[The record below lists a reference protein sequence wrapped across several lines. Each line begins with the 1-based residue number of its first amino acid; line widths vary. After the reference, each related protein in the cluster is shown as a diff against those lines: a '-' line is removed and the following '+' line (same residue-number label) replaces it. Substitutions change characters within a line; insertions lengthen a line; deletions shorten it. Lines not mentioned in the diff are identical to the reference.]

1 MSDQGQPSQPPA
13 RESPAA
19 GQQRPQPRRT
29 GRRLAAFGV
38 LVLLIA
44 SLIVGLWQHYGRY
57 SQAMATAAQ
66 QRDFVPLVR
75 VQEVRAS
82 DDIMLVTL
90 PATTLGFE
98 TANIY
103 GRASGYITKRFVDIG
118 SRVKAG
124 DLLVEVTAPEL
135 DHQIAQAEATLA
147 QVKAT
152 LAQTEANRDLARVTA
167 ERSAA
172 LAPQGAASRQQADND
187 RLASQEAQLMVL
199 RQQKIYQQVV
209 APFDGVVTQRNIDIG
224 SLVQADAG
232 GGTPLFAM
240 VHSHVIRVQLYVPQD
255 QAFGLMPGAAAVVR
269 VPEIPGRALPG
280 TVTRIADAL
289 QPGTRTLLT
298 EIDVANDD
306 GTLRP
311 GIYCTV
317 ELKIPRRTP
326 SLIVPS
332 AAVIFNHAGL
342 QVAVVEDG
350 TAHLRKI
357 EVVRDMGT
365 EVEASDGVAAGQ
377 KVILNPKA
385 YSTRRSASW
394 TAAAFVSAPAM
405 WQLRHEQTYI
415 PCRRHRSGFHHGRSP
430 WRLRSRPRLQAP

>member
-1 MSDQGQPSQPPA
+1 MSDRGQSSQPPA
-13 RESPAA
+13 RESQAA
-19 GQQRPQPRRT
+19 GRQPRRPRRA
-29 GRRLAAFGV
+29 GRRVVASGV

-44 SLIVGLWQHYGRY
+44 GLLVGLWQHYGRY
-57 SQAMATAAQ
+57 SQAMATAAE
-66 QRDFVPLVR
+66 QRDFVPRVR

-82 DDIMLVTL
+82 DDVMLVAL

-103 GRASGYITKRFVDIG
+103 GRASGYITKRLVDIG
-118 SRVKAG
+118 SRVKTG

-135 DHQIAQAEATLA
+135 DHQIAQAEATVA

-152 LAQTEANRDLARVTA
+152 LAQTEANRELARVTA
-167 ERSAA
+167 DRSTM

-187 RLASQEAQLMVL
+187 RLAYRAQQQAAIAQEATIKAQQAQLMVL

-240 VHSHVIRVQLYVPQD
+240 VHSAVIRVQLYVPQD
-255 QAFGLMPGAAAVVR
+255 QSFGLMPGAAAVVR
-269 VPEIPGRALPG
+269 VPEIPGRTFPG

-298 EIDVANDD
+298 EIDVTNDD
-306 GTLRP
+306 GALRP

-317 ELKIPRRTP
+317 ELKVPRRTR

-332 AAVIFNHAGL
+332 AAIIFNQAGL

-365 EVEASDGVAAGQ
+365 EVEASDGVAAGE
-377 KVILNPKA
+377 KVILNPKVGLTDGSRVRVRTGNVA
-385 YSTRRSASW
+385 AS
-394 TAAAFVSAPAM
+394 P
-405 WQLRHEQTYI
+405 
-415 PCRRHRSGFHHGRSP
+415 
-430 WRLRSRPRLQAP
+430 

>member
-1 MSDQGQPSQPPA
+1 MSDDGQPVQRPTTETPPA
-13 RESPAA
+13 AVS
-19 GQQRPQPRRT
+19 QQPQRG
-29 GRRLAAFGV
+29 GRRLVALGV
-38 LVLLIA
+38 LVLLA
-44 SLIVGLWQHYGRY
+44 GSLVLGVWQHYQRD
-57 SQAMATAAQ
+57 SQALAAAAQ
-66 QRDFVPLVR
+66 RRDFVPLVR
-75 VQEVRAS
+75 VQEIRAS
-82 DDIMLVTL
+82 DGTLLVSL
-90 PATTLGFE
+90 PATSLGWE
-98 TANIY
+98 TANIF
-103 GRASGYITKRFVDIG
+103 GRASGYITRRHVDIG

-135 DHQIAQAEATLA
+135 DHQIAQAEATVA

-152 LAQTEANRDLARVTA
+152 LAQTEANRELARVTA
-167 ERSAA
+167 DRSAA

-187 RLASQEAQLMVL
+187 RLAYRAQQQAAVAQEATIKAQESQLMVL

-240 VHSHVIRVQLYVPQD
+240 VHSAVIRIQLYVPQD
-255 QAFGLMPGAAAVVR
+255 QAFGLLPGAAAVVR
-269 VPEIPGRALPG
+269 VPEIPGRTFAG
-280 TVTRIADAL
+280 TVTRLADAL

-332 AAVIFNHAGL
+332 AAVIFNQAGL
-342 QVAVVEDG
+342 QVAVVENG
-350 TAHLRKI
+350 TARLRKI
-357 EVVRDMGT
+357 EVVRDLGT
-365 EVEASDGVAAGQ
+365 EVEVSDGVAAGD
-377 KVILNPKA
+377 KVILKPRA
-385 YSTRRSASW
+385 GLTD
-394 TAAAFVSAPAM
+394 
-405 WQLRHEQTYI
+405 
-415 PCRRHRSGFHHGRSP
+415 GSP
-430 WRLRSRPRLQAP
+430 VRVRPDNGAVTP

>member
-1 MSDQGQPSQPPA
+1 MSEQEQPSQ
-13 RESPAA
+13 SPALDSPVA
-19 GQQRPQPRRT
+19 HRQPSQPRRT
-29 GRRLAAFGV
+29 GRRVIAFGV
-38 LVLLIA
+38 LVLLGA
-44 SLIVGLWQHYGRY
+44 ALVLGLWQHYGRY

-82 DDIMLVTL
+82 DHTMLVTL

-103 GRASGYITKRFVDIG
+103 GRASGYITKRLVDIG

-124 DLLVEVTAPEL
+124 DLMVEVTAPEL
-135 DHQIAQAEATLA
+135 DHQIAQAEANLA
-147 QVKAT
+147 QARAT

-167 ERSAA
+167 ERSAT

-187 RLASQEAQLMVL
+187 RLAHRAQQQAAVAQEATAKAQEAQLMVL

-224 SLVQADAG
+224 SLVQADAA
-232 GGTPLFAM
+232 GGTPLFAL
-240 VHSHVIRVQLYVPQD
+240 VHSAVIRVQLYVSQD
-255 QAFGLMPGAAAVVR
+255 QAFGLGPGAAAVVR
-269 VPEIPGRALPG
+269 VPEIPGHAFPG

-317 ELKIPRRTP
+317 ELKIPRRTT

-332 AAVIFNHAGL
+332 AAVIFNQAGL
-342 QVAVVEDG
+342 QVAVVDNG
-350 TAHLRKI
+350 TVHLRKI
-357 EVVRDMGT
+357 EVVRDLGT
-365 EVEASDGVAAGQ
+365 EVEASDGIANGE
-377 KVILNPKA
+377 KVILNPKVSLLDGSRVRVRA
-385 YSTRRSASW
+385 DNAGAS
-394 TAAAFVSAPAM
+394 P
-405 WQLRHEQTYI
+405 
-415 PCRRHRSGFHHGRSP
+415 
-430 WRLRSRPRLQAP
+430 

>member
-1 MSDQGQPSQPPA
+1 MSDRGQSSQPPA
-13 RESPAA
+13 RESQAA
-19 GQQRPQPRRT
+19 GRQPPQARRAR
-29 GRRLAAFGV
+29 RRLVASGV

-44 SLIVGLWQHYGRY
+44 GLLVGLWQHYGRY
-57 SQAMATAAQ
+57 SQAMATAAE

-82 DDIMLVTL
+82 DDVMLVAL

-103 GRASGYITKRFVDIG
+103 GRASGYITKRLVDIG
-118 SRVKAG
+118 SRVKTG

-135 DHQIAQAEATLA
+135 DHQIAQAEATVA

-152 LAQTEANRDLARVTA
+152 LAQTEANRELARVTA
-167 ERSAA
+167 DRSTM

-187 RLASQEAQLMVL
+187 RLAYRAQQQAAIAQEATIKAQQAQLMVL

-232 GGTPLFAM
+232 SGTPLFAM
-240 VHSHVIRVQLYVPQD
+240 VHSAVIRIQLYVPQD
-255 QAFGLMPGAAAVVR
+255 QSFGLMPGVAAVVR
-269 VPEIPGRALPG
+269 VPEIPGRTFPG

-298 EIDVANDD
+298 EIDVTNDD

-317 ELKIPRRTP
+317 ELKVPRRTP

-332 AAVIFNHAGL
+332 AAVIFNQAGL

-365 EVEASDGVAAGQ
+365 EVEASDGVAAGE
-377 KVILNPKA
+377 KVILNPKV
-385 YSTRRSASW
+385 SLTDGSRVRVR
-394 TAAAFVSAPAM
+394 TANVA
-405 WQLRHEQTYI
+405 T
-415 PCRRHRSGFHHGRSP
+415 SP
-430 WRLRSRPRLQAP
+430 

>member
-1 MSDQGQPSQPPA
+1 MDDGQSSQRPA
-13 RESPAA
+13 PELSPAA
-19 GQQRPQPRRT
+19 ERQGPRPRRS
-29 GRRLAAFGV
+29 GRIMVGLGV

-44 SLIVGLWQHYGRY
+44 SLGVGVWKHYQRS
-57 SQAMATAAQ
+57 SQVTATAAQ
-66 QRDFVPLVR
+66 QRESVPLVR
-75 VQEVRAS
+75 VKEVRAS
-82 DDIMLVTL
+82 DDIMPVTL

-103 GRASGYITKRFVDIG
+103 GRASGYISKRLVDIG

-147 QVKAT
+147 QFNAT
-152 LAQTEANRDLARVTA
+152 LAQTEANRELARVTA

-172 LAPQGAASRQQADND
+172 LAPQGGASRQQADND
-187 RLASQEAQLMVL
+187 RLAHRAQQQAAVAQEATVKAQEAQLMVL
-199 RQQKIYQQVV
+199 RQQKSYLQVL

-232 GGTPLFAM
+232 SGTPLFAM
-240 VHSHVIRVQLYVPQD
+240 VHSAVIRIQLYVPQD
-255 QAFGLMPGAAAVVR
+255 QAFGLMPGAQADLR
-269 VPEIPGRALPG
+269 VPEMPGRTFSG

-298 EIDVANDD
+298 EIDVPNDD

-311 GIYCTV
+311 GIYGTV
-317 ELKIPRRTP
+317 EVKVPRRTP

-332 AAVIFNHAGL
+332 PAVIFNQAGL

-350 TAHLRKI
+350 AVHLRKI
-357 EVVRDMGT
+357 EVVRDFGT
-365 EVEASDGVAAGQ
+365 EVEVSDGVASGD
-377 KVILNPKA
+377 KVILNPKVGLSDGSRVRVRA
-385 YSTRRSASW
+385 ENVAAS
-394 TAAAFVSAPAM
+394 P
-405 WQLRHEQTYI
+405 
-415 PCRRHRSGFHHGRSP
+415 
-430 WRLRSRPRLQAP
+430 

>member
-1 MSDQGQPSQPPA
+1 VI
-13 RESPAA
+13 
-19 GQQRPQPRRT
+19 
-29 GRRLAAFGV
+29 AFGV
-38 LVLLIA
+38 LVLLVA
-44 SLIVGLWQHYGRY
+44 SLALGLWQHYGRY

-82 DDIMLVTL
+82 DHTMLVTL

-103 GRASGYITKRFVDIG
+103 GRASGYITKRLVDIG

-124 DLLVEVTAPEL
+124 DLMVEVTAPEL
-135 DHQIAQAEATLA
+135 DHQIAQAEANLA
-147 QVKAT
+147 QAKAT

-167 ERSAA
+167 ERSAT

-187 RLASQEAQLMVL
+187 RLAHRAQQQAAVAQEATAKAQEAQLMVL

-224 SLVQADAG
+224 SLVQADAA
-232 GGTPLFAM
+232 GGTPLFAL
-240 VHSHVIRVQLYVPQD
+240 VHSAVIRVQLYVSQD
-255 QAFGLMPGAAAVVR
+255 QAFGLGPGAAAVVR
-269 VPEIPGRALPG
+269 VPEIPGHAFPG

-317 ELKIPRRTP
+317 ELKIPRRTT

-332 AAVIFNHAGL
+332 AAVIFNQAGL
-342 QVAVVEDG
+342 QVAVVDNG
-350 TAHLRKI
+350 TVHLRKI
-357 EVVRDMGT
+357 EVVRDLGT
-365 EVEASDGVAAGQ
+365 EVEASDGIANGE
-377 KVILNPKA
+377 KVILNPKVSLLDGSRVRVRA
-385 YSTRRSASW
+385 DK
-394 TAAAFVSAPAM
+394 AAA
-405 WQLRHEQTYI
+405 
-415 PCRRHRSGFHHGRSP
+415 SP
-430 WRLRSRPRLQAP
+430 

>member
-1 MSDQGQPSQPPA
+1 MSDRGQSSQPPA
-13 RESPAA
+13 RESQAA
-19 GQQRPQPRRT
+19 GRQPPQPRHA
-29 GRRLAAFGV
+29 GRRVVVSSV

-44 SLIVGLWQHYGRY
+44 GLLVGLWQHYGRY
-57 SQAMATAAQ
+57 SQAMATAAE

-82 DDIMLVTL
+82 DDVMLVAL

-103 GRASGYITKRFVDIG
+103 GRASGYITKRLVDIG
-118 SRVKAG
+118 SRVKTG

-135 DHQIAQAEATLA
+135 DHQIAQAEATVA

-152 LAQTEANRDLARVTA
+152 LAQTEANRELARVTA
-167 ERSAA
+167 DRSTM

-187 RLASQEAQLMVL
+187 RLAYRAQQQAAIAQEATIKAQQAQLMVL

-240 VHSHVIRVQLYVPQD
+240 VHSAVIRIQLYVPQD
-255 QAFGLMPGAAAVVR
+255 QSFGLMPGAAAVVR
-269 VPEIPGRALPG
+269 VPEIPGRTFPG

-298 EIDVANDD
+298 EIDVTNDD
-306 GTLRP
+306 GALRP

-317 ELKIPRRTP
+317 ELKVPRRTR

-332 AAVIFNHAGL
+332 AAIIFNQAGL

-365 EVEASDGVAAGQ
+365 EVEASDGVAAGE
-377 KVILNPKA
+377 KVILNPKVGLTDGSRVRVRTGNVA
-385 YSTRRSASW
+385 AS
-394 TAAAFVSAPAM
+394 P
-405 WQLRHEQTYI
+405 
-415 PCRRHRSGFHHGRSP
+415 
-430 WRLRSRPRLQAP
+430 

>member
-1 MSDQGQPSQPPA
+1 
-13 RESPAA
+13 
-19 GQQRPQPRRT
+19 
-29 GRRLAAFGV
+29 
-38 LVLLIA
+38 
-44 SLIVGLWQHYGRY
+44 
-57 SQAMATAAQ
+57 MATAAE

-82 DDIMLVTL
+82 DEIMLVTL

-103 GRASGYITKRFVDIG
+103 GRASGYITKRLVDIG
-118 SRVKAG
+118 SPVKAG

-147 QVKAT
+147 QASAT
-152 LAQTEANRDLARVTA
+152 LAQTEANRELSRVTA
-167 ERSAA
+167 DRSAA

-187 RLASQEAQLMVL
+187 RLAYRAQQQAAVAQGATVKAQQAQLMVL
-199 RQQKIYQQVV
+199 RQQKLYQRVV
-209 APFDGVVTQRNIDIG
+209 APFDGVVTQRNIDVG

-232 GGTPLFAM
+232 SGTPLFAM
-240 VHSHVIRVQLYVPQD
+240 VHSAVIRVQLYVPQD
-255 QAFGLMPGAAAVVR
+255 QSFGLTPGAAAVVR
-269 VPEIPGRALPG
+269 VPEIPGRVFLG

-298 EIDVANDD
+298 EIDVPNDA

-311 GIYCTV
+311 GIYGTV
-317 ELKIPRRTP
+317 ELKIARRTP

-332 AAVIFNHAGL
+332 PAVIFNHAGL

-350 TAHLRKI
+350 IAHLRKI
-357 EVVRDMGT
+357 EVVRDLGT

-377 KVILNPKA
+377 KVILNPKVGLA
-385 YSTRRSASW
+385 DGSRVRVRTANVAAS
-394 TAAAFVSAPAM
+394 P
-405 WQLRHEQTYI
+405 
-415 PCRRHRSGFHHGRSP
+415 
-430 WRLRSRPRLQAP
+430 

>member
-1 MSDQGQPSQPPA
+1 MSEEQQPVQRPMAEPSRAAVAQPP
-13 RESPAA
+13 
-19 GQQRPQPRRT
+19 RRG
-29 GRRLAAFGV
+29 GRRLVAIGV
-38 LVLLIA
+38 LALLAGSLVL
-44 SLIVGLWQHYGRY
+44 GFWQHYQRD
-57 SQAMATAAQ
+57 SQALAAALK
-66 QRDFVPLVR
+66 QRDFVPHVR

-82 DDIMLVTL
+82 DATLLVSL
-90 PATTLGFE
+90 PATSLGWE
-98 TANIY
+98 TANIF
-103 GRASGYITKRFVDIG
+103 GRASGYITKRHVDIG

-135 DHQIAQAEATLA
+135 DHQIAQSEATVA

-152 LAQTEANRDLARVTA
+152 LAQTEANRELARVTA

-187 RLASQEAQLMVL
+187 RLAYRAQQQAAVAQEATIKAQEAQLMVL

-240 VHSHVIRVQLYVPQD
+240 VHSAVIRIQLYVPQD

-269 VPEIPGRALPG
+269 VPEIPGRTFAG
-280 TVTRIADAL
+280 TVTRLADAL

-332 AAVIFNHAGL
+332 AAVIFNQAGL
-342 QVAVVEDG
+342 QVAVVENG
-350 TAHLRKI
+350 TARLRKI
-357 EVVRDMGT
+357 EVVRDLGT
-365 EVEASDGVAAGQ
+365 EVEISDGVAAGD
-377 KVILNPKA
+377 KVILKPRVGLTDGSPVRVRPDNVA
-385 YSTRRSASW
+385 ST
-394 TAAAFVSAPAM
+394 P
-405 WQLRHEQTYI
+405 
-415 PCRRHRSGFHHGRSP
+415 
-430 WRLRSRPRLQAP
+430 

>member
-1 MSDQGQPSQPPA
+1 VI
-13 RESPAA
+13 
-19 GQQRPQPRRT
+19 
-29 GRRLAAFGV
+29 AFGV
-38 LVLLIA
+38 LVLLVA
-44 SLIVGLWQHYGRY
+44 SLALGLWQHYGRY

-82 DDIMLVTL
+82 DHTMLVTL

-103 GRASGYITKRFVDIG
+103 GRASGYITKRLVDIG

-124 DLLVEVTAPEL
+124 DLMVEVTAPEL
-135 DHQIAQAEATLA
+135 DHQIAQAEANLA
-147 QVKAT
+147 QAKAT

-167 ERSAA
+167 ERSAT

-187 RLASQEAQLMVL
+187 RLAHRAQQQAAVAQEATAKAQEAQLMVL

-224 SLVQADAG
+224 SLVQADAA
-232 GGTPLFAM
+232 GGTPLFAL
-240 VHSHVIRVQLYVPQD
+240 VHSAVIRVQLYVAQD
-255 QAFGLMPGAAAVVR
+255 QAFGLGPGAAAVVR
-269 VPEIPGRALPG
+269 VPEIPGHAFPG

-317 ELKIPRRTP
+317 ELKIPRRTT

-332 AAVIFNHAGL
+332 AAVIFNQAGL
-342 QVAVVEDG
+342 QVAVVDNG
-350 TAHLRKI
+350 TVHLRKI
-357 EVVRDMGT
+357 EVVRDLGT
-365 EVEASDGVAAGQ
+365 EVEASDGIANGE
-377 KVILNPKA
+377 KVILNPKVSLLDGSRVRVRA
-385 YSTRRSASW
+385 DNAGAS
-394 TAAAFVSAPAM
+394 P
-405 WQLRHEQTYI
+405 
-415 PCRRHRSGFHHGRSP
+415 
-430 WRLRSRPRLQAP
+430 

>member
-1 MSDQGQPSQPPA
+1 MVGIGA
-13 RESPAA
+13 
-19 GQQRPQPRRT
+19 
-29 GRRLAAFGV
+29 
-38 LVLLIA
+38 LVLLVA
-44 SLIVGLWQHYGRY
+44 ALVVGSWQHYLRY
-57 SQAMATAAQ
+57 SEAMATAAQ
-66 QRDFVPLVR
+66 HRDFVPVVR
-75 VQEVRAS
+75 VKEVRAN
-82 DDIMLVTL
+82 DGIVQATL
-90 PATTLGFE
+90 PGTTLGWE
-98 TANIY
+98 TANIF
-103 GRASGYITKRFVDIG
+103 GRASGYITKRAVDIG

-124 DLLVEVTAPEL
+124 DLLVEITAPEL
-135 DHQIAQAEATLA
+135 DHQIAQAEATLVQA
-147 QVKAT
+147 TAT
-152 LAQTEANRDLARVTA
+152 LAQLEANRELARVTSD
-167 ERSAA
+167 RSTM

-187 RLASQEAQLMVL
+187 RLAYRAQQQAAIAQESTVKAQQAQLQVL

-240 VHSHVIRVQLYVPQD
+240 VHSSVIRVQLYVPQD
-255 QAFGLMPGAAAVVR
+255 QAFGLMPGAVATIR
-269 VPEIPGRALPG
+269 VPEIPGRAFTG

-306 GTLRP
+306 AALRP

-332 AAVIFNHAGL
+332 AAVIFNQAGL

-350 TAHLRKI
+350 TVHLRKI

-365 EVEASDGVAAGQ
+365 EVEVSAGVTAGE
-377 KVILNPKA
+377 KVILKPRVDIMDGSHVRIHDDK
-385 YSTRRSASW
+385 
-394 TAAAFVSAPAM
+394 AAAKP
-405 WQLRHEQTYI
+405 
-415 PCRRHRSGFHHGRSP
+415 
-430 WRLRSRPRLQAP
+430 

>member
-19 GQQRPQPRRT
+19 GRQRPQPGRV
-29 GRRLAAFGV
+29 GRRLVASGV
-38 LVLLIA
+38 LVLLFA
-44 SLIVGLWQHYGRY
+44 SLVVGLWQHYGRY

-103 GRASGYITKRFVDIG
+103 GRASGYITKRLVDIG

-187 RLASQEAQLMVL
+187 RLAYRAQQQAAVAQEATVKAQEAQLMVL

-232 GGTPLFAM
+232 GGMPLFAM

-269 VPEIPGRALPG
+269 VPEIPGRAFPG
-280 TVTRIADAL
+280 AVTRIADAL

-298 EIDVANDD
+298 EIDVGNDD

-332 AAVIFNHAGL
+332 AAVVFNHAGL

-350 TAHLRKI
+350 IAHLRKI

-377 KVILNPKA
+377 IVILNPKVGLTDG
-385 YSTRRSASW
+385 SRVRVRTDN
-394 TAAAFVSAPAM
+394 VAP
-405 WQLRHEQTYI
+405 
-415 PCRRHRSGFHHGRSP
+415 SP
-430 WRLRSRPRLQAP
+430 

>member
-1 MSDQGQPSQPPA
+1 MSDQGQPGQPPA

-19 GQQRPQPRRT
+19 GQQRPQPRRA
-29 GRRLAAFGV
+29 GRRLVAFGV

-44 SLIVGLWQHYGRY
+44 GLLVGLWQHYGRY

-103 GRASGYITKRFVDIG
+103 GRASGYITRRLVDIG

-124 DLLVEVTAPEL
+124 DLLVEITAPEL
-135 DHQIAQAEATLA
+135 DHQIAQAEATVA

-152 LAQTEANRDLARVTA
+152 LAQTEANRELARVTA
-167 ERSAA
+167 ERSTM

-187 RLASQEAQLMVL
+187 RLAYRAQQQAAIAQEATIKAQQAQLMVL

-224 SLVQADAG
+224 SLVQADVASG
-232 GGTPLFAM
+232 IPLFAM
-240 VHSHVIRVQLYVPQD
+240 VHSAVIRIQLYVPQD

-269 VPEIPGRALPG
+269 VPEIPERTFPG

-342 QVAVVEDG
+342 QVAVVEG
-350 TAHLRKI
+350 GIAHLRKI

-377 KVILNPKA
+377 KVILNPKVGLTDGSRVRVRTGNVA
-385 YSTRRSASW
+385 AS
-394 TAAAFVSAPAM
+394 P
-405 WQLRHEQTYI
+405 
-415 PCRRHRSGFHHGRSP
+415 
-430 WRLRSRPRLQAP
+430 

>member
-103 GRASGYITKRFVDIG
+103 GRASGYITKRLVDIG

-187 RLASQEAQLMVL
+187 RLAYRAQQQAAVAQEATVKAQEAQLMVL

-350 TAHLRKI
+350 IAHLRKI

-377 KVILNPKA
+377 KVILNPK
-385 YSTRRSASW
+385 
-394 TAAAFVSAPAM
+394 VSLMDGSRVRVRTGNVA
-405 WQLRHEQTYI
+405 T
-415 PCRRHRSGFHHGRSP
+415 SP
-430 WRLRSRPRLQAP
+430 

>member
-1 MSDQGQPSQPPA
+1 MSDRGQSSQPPA
-13 RESPAA
+13 RESQAA
-19 GQQRPQPRRT
+19 GRQPRQPRRA
-29 GRRLAAFGV
+29 GRRVVVSGV

-44 SLIVGLWQHYGRY
+44 GFLVGLWQHYGRY
-57 SQAMATAAQ
+57 SQAMATAAE

-82 DDIMLVTL
+82 DDVMLVAL

-103 GRASGYITKRFVDIG
+103 GRASGYITKRLVDIG
-118 SRVKAG
+118 SRVKTG

-135 DHQIAQAEATLA
+135 DHQIAQAEATVA

-152 LAQTEANRDLARVTA
+152 LAQTEANRELARVTA
-167 ERSAA
+167 DRSTM

-187 RLASQEAQLMVL
+187 RLAYRAQQQAAIAQEATIKAQQAQLMVL

-240 VHSHVIRVQLYVPQD
+240 VHSAVIRIQLYVPQD
-255 QAFGLMPGAAAVVR
+255 QSFGLMPGAAAVVR
-269 VPEIPGRALPG
+269 VPEIPGRTFPG

-298 EIDVANDD
+298 EIDVTNDD
-306 GTLRP
+306 GALRP

-317 ELKIPRRTP
+317 ELKVPRRTP

-332 AAVIFNHAGL
+332 AAIIFNQAGL

-365 EVEASDGVAAGQ
+365 EVEASDGVAAGE
-377 KVILNPKA
+377 KVILNPKVGLTDGSRVRVRTGNVA
-385 YSTRRSASW
+385 AS
-394 TAAAFVSAPAM
+394 P
-405 WQLRHEQTYI
+405 
-415 PCRRHRSGFHHGRSP
+415 
-430 WRLRSRPRLQAP
+430 

>member
-1 MSDQGQPSQPPA
+1 
-13 RESPAA
+13 
-19 GQQRPQPRRT
+19 
-29 GRRLAAFGV
+29 
-38 LVLLIA
+38 
-44 SLIVGLWQHYGRY
+44 
-57 SQAMATAAQ
+57 MATAAQ

-82 DDIMLVTL
+82 DDIMLATL

-103 GRASGYITKRFVDIG
+103 GRASGYITKRLVDIG

-124 DLLVEVTAPEL
+124 DLLVEITAPEL
-135 DHQIAQAEATLA
+135 DHQIAQAEATVA

-152 LAQTEANRDLARVTA
+152 LAQTEANRELARVTA
-167 ERSAA
+167 DRSTM

-187 RLASQEAQLMVL
+187 RLAFRAQQQAAIAQEATIKAQQAQLMVL

-224 SLVQADAG
+224 GLVQADVAS
-232 GGTPLFAM
+232 GTPLFAM
-240 VHSHVIRVQLYVPQD
+240 VHSAVIRIQLYVPQD

-269 VPEIPGRALPG
+269 VPEIPGRTFPG

-332 AAVIFNHAGL
+332 AAIIFNHAGL
-342 QVAVVEDG
+342 QVAVVEDD

-357 EVVRDMGT
+357 EVVRDLGT

-377 KVILNPKA
+377 KVILNPKVGLTDGSHVRVRTGNVA
-385 YSTRRSASW
+385 AS
-394 TAAAFVSAPAM
+394 P
-405 WQLRHEQTYI
+405 
-415 PCRRHRSGFHHGRSP
+415 
-430 WRLRSRPRLQAP
+430 

>member
-1 MSDQGQPSQPPA
+1 MSDRGQSSQPPA
-13 RESPAA
+13 RESQAA
-19 GQQRPQPRRT
+19 GRQPRRPRRA
-29 GRRLAAFGV
+29 GRRVVASGV

-44 SLIVGLWQHYGRY
+44 GLLVGLWQHYGRY
-57 SQAMATAAQ
+57 SQAMATAAE

-82 DDIMLVTL
+82 DDVMLVAL

-103 GRASGYITKRFVDIG
+103 GRASGYITKRLVDIG
-118 SRVKAG
+118 SRVKTG

-135 DHQIAQAEATLA
+135 DHQIAQAEATVA

-152 LAQTEANRDLARVTA
+152 LAQTEANRELARVTA
-167 ERSAA
+167 DRSTM

-187 RLASQEAQLMVL
+187 RLAYRAQQQAAIAQEATIKAQQAQLMVL

-240 VHSHVIRVQLYVPQD
+240 VHSAVIRIQLYVPQD

-269 VPEIPGRALPG
+269 VPEIPGRTFPG

-298 EIDVANDD
+298 EIDVTNDD
-306 GTLRP
+306 GALRP

-317 ELKIPRRTP
+317 ELKVPRRTR

-332 AAVIFNHAGL
+332 AAIIFNQAGL

-365 EVEASDGVAAGQ
+365 EVEASDGVAAGE
-377 KVILNPKA
+377 KVILNPKVGLTDGSRVRVRTGNVA
-385 YSTRRSASW
+385 AS
-394 TAAAFVSAPAM
+394 P
-405 WQLRHEQTYI
+405 
-415 PCRRHRSGFHHGRSP
+415 
-430 WRLRSRPRLQAP
+430 

>member
-1 MSDQGQPSQPPA
+1 VVAS
-13 RESPAA
+13 
-19 GQQRPQPRRT
+19 
-29 GRRLAAFGV
+29 GV

-44 SLIVGLWQHYGRY
+44 GLLLGLWQHYGRY
-57 SQAMATAAQ
+57 SQAMATAAD

-82 DDIMLVTL
+82 DDVMLVAL

-103 GRASGYITKRFVDIG
+103 GRASGYITKRLVDIG
-118 SRVKAG
+118 SRVKTG

-135 DHQIAQAEATLA
+135 DHQIAQAEATVA

-152 LAQTEANRDLARVTA
+152 LAQTEANRELARVTA
-167 ERSAA
+167 DRSTM

-187 RLASQEAQLMVL
+187 RLAYRAQQQAAIAQEATIKAQQAQLMVL

-240 VHSHVIRVQLYVPQD
+240 VHSAVIRIQLYVPQD
-255 QAFGLMPGAAAVVR
+255 QSFGLMPGAAAVVR
-269 VPEIPGRALPG
+269 VPEIPGRAFPG

-298 EIDVANDD
+298 EIDVTNDD

-317 ELKIPRRTP
+317 ELKVPRRTP

-332 AAVIFNHAGL
+332 AAIIFNQAGL

-350 TAHLRKI
+350 TAHFRKI

-365 EVEASDGVAAGQ
+365 EVEASDGVAAGE
-377 KVILNPKA
+377 KVILNPKVGLTDGSRVRVRTGNVA
-385 YSTRRSASW
+385 AS
-394 TAAAFVSAPAM
+394 P
-405 WQLRHEQTYI
+405 
-415 PCRRHRSGFHHGRSP
+415 
-430 WRLRSRPRLQAP
+430 

>member
-1 MSDQGQPSQPPA
+1 MSDEEQPV
-13 RESPAA
+13 
-19 GQQRPQPRRT
+19 QRPTTEPPRAAVAQPLRRS
-29 GRRLAAFGV
+29 GRRLIALGV
-38 LVLLIA
+38 LALLAGSLVL
-44 SLIVGLWQHYGRY
+44 GFWQHYQRDT
-57 SQAMATAAQ
+57 QAMAAAVRL
-66 QRDFVPLVR
+66 RDFVPLVR

-82 DDIMLVTL
+82 DATLLVSL
-90 PATTLGFE
+90 PATSLGWE
-98 TANIY
+98 TANIF
-103 GRASGYITKRFVDIG
+103 GRASGYITKRHVDIG

-135 DHQIAQAEATLA
+135 DHQIAQAEATVA

-152 LAQTEANRDLARVTA
+152 LAQTEANRELARVTA
-167 ERSAA
+167 DRSAA
-172 LAPQGAASRQQADND
+172 LAPQGAASRQQSDND
-187 RLASQEAQLMVL
+187 RLAYRAQQQAAVAQEATIKAQEAQLMVL

-240 VHSHVIRVQLYVPQD
+240 VHSAVIRIQLYVPQD

-269 VPEIPGRALPG
+269 VPEIPGRTFAG
-280 TVTRIADAL
+280 TVTRLADAL

-332 AAVIFNHAGL
+332 AAVIFNQAGL
-342 QVAVVEDG
+342 QVAVVENG
-350 TAHLRKI
+350 TARLRKI
-357 EVVRDMGT
+357 EVVRDLGT
-365 EVEASDGVAAGQ
+365 EVEVSDGVAAGD
-377 KVILNPKA
+377 KVILKPRVGL
-385 YSTRRSASW
+385 TD
-394 TAAAFVSAPAM
+394 
-405 WQLRHEQTYI
+405 
-415 PCRRHRSGFHHGRSP
+415 GSP
-430 WRLRSRPRLQAP
+430 VRVRPDNVAVTP

>member
-1 MSDQGQPSQPPA
+1 MSDRGQSSQPPA
-13 RESPAA
+13 RESQAA
-19 GQQRPQPRRT
+19 GRQPRRPRRA
-29 GRRLAAFGV
+29 GRRVVASGV

-44 SLIVGLWQHYGRY
+44 GLLVGLWQHYGRY
-57 SQAMATAAQ
+57 SQAMATAAE

-82 DDIMLVTL
+82 DDVMLVAL

-103 GRASGYITKRFVDIG
+103 GRASGYITKRLVDIG
-118 SRVKAG
+118 SRVKTG

-135 DHQIAQAEATLA
+135 DHQIAQAEATVA

-152 LAQTEANRDLARVTA
+152 LAQTEANRELARVTA
-167 ERSAA
+167 DRSTM

-187 RLASQEAQLMVL
+187 RLAYRAQQQAAIAQEATIKAQQAQLMVL

-240 VHSHVIRVQLYVPQD
+240 VHSAVIRIQLYVPQD
-255 QAFGLMPGAAAVVR
+255 QSFGLMPGAAAVVR
-269 VPEIPGRALPG
+269 VPEIPGRTFPG

-298 EIDVANDD
+298 EIDVTNDD
-306 GTLRP
+306 GALRP

-317 ELKIPRRTP
+317 ELKVPRRTP

-332 AAVIFNHAGL
+332 AAIIFNQAGL

-365 EVEASDGVAAGQ
+365 EVEASDGVAAGE
-377 KVILNPKA
+377 KVILNPKVGLTDGSRVRVRTGNVA
-385 YSTRRSASW
+385 AS
-394 TAAAFVSAPAM
+394 P
-405 WQLRHEQTYI
+405 
-415 PCRRHRSGFHHGRSP
+415 
-430 WRLRSRPRLQAP
+430 

>member
-1 MSDQGQPSQPPA
+1 MSDRGQPSQPPA
-13 RESPAA
+13 RESQAA
-19 GQQRPQPRRT
+19 GQQPPQPRRA
-29 GRRLAAFGV
+29 GRRVVASGV

-44 SLIVGLWQHYGRY
+44 GLLVGLWQHYGRY
-57 SQAMATAAQ
+57 SQAMATAAE

-82 DDIMLVTL
+82 DDIILVVL

-103 GRASGYITKRFVDIG
+103 GRASGYITRRLVDIG
-118 SRVKAG
+118 SRVKTG

-135 DHQIAQAEATLA
+135 DHQIAQAEATVA

-152 LAQTEANRDLARVTA
+152 LAQTEANRELARVTA
-167 ERSAA
+167 DRSTM

-187 RLASQEAQLMVL
+187 RLAYRAQQQAAIAQEATIKAQQAQLMVL

-240 VHSHVIRVQLYVPQD
+240 VHSAVIRIQLYVPQD
-255 QAFGLMPGAAAVVR
+255 QSFGLMPGAAAVVR
-269 VPEIPGRALPG
+269 VPEIPGRTFPG

-298 EIDVANDD
+298 EIDVTNDD

-317 ELKIPRRTP
+317 ELKVPRRTP

-332 AAVIFNHAGL
+332 AAIIFNQAGL

-365 EVEASDGVAAGQ
+365 EVEASDGVAAGE
-377 KVILNPKA
+377 KVILNPKVGLTDGSRVRVRA
-385 YSTRRSASW
+385 GNVAAS
-394 TAAAFVSAPAM
+394 P
-405 WQLRHEQTYI
+405 
-415 PCRRHRSGFHHGRSP
+415 
-430 WRLRSRPRLQAP
+430 

>member
-1 MSDQGQPSQPPA
+1 MSDPGQPSQLPA

-19 GQQRPQPRRT
+19 GQQPPQPRRA
-29 GRRLAAFGV
+29 GRHLAAFGV

-44 SLIVGLWQHYGRY
+44 SLVVGLWQHYGRY

-66 QRDFVPLVR
+66 QRDFVPFVR
-75 VQEVRAS
+75 VQEVRTS
-82 DDIMLVTL
+82 DDTMLVTL

-98 TANIY
+98 MANIY
-103 GRASGYITKRFVDIG
+103 GRAGGYITKRLVDIG

-187 RLASQEAQLMVL
+187 RLAYRAQQQAAVAQEATVKAQEAQLMVL

-342 QVAVVEDG
+342 QVAVVEG
-350 TAHLRKI
+350 GIAHLRKI

-377 KVILNPKA
+377 KVILNPKVGLTDGSRVRVRTGNVA
-385 YSTRRSASW
+385 AS
-394 TAAAFVSAPAM
+394 P
-405 WQLRHEQTYI
+405 
-415 PCRRHRSGFHHGRSP
+415 
-430 WRLRSRPRLQAP
+430 

>member
-1 MSDQGQPSQPPA
+1 MSDRGQSSQPPA
-13 RESPAA
+13 RESQAA
-19 GQQRPQPRRT
+19 GQQPRRPRRA
-29 GRRLAAFGV
+29 GRRVVASGV

-44 SLIVGLWQHYGRY
+44 GLLVGLWQHYGRY
-57 SQAMATAAQ
+57 SQAMATAAE

-82 DDIMLVTL
+82 DDVMLVAL

-103 GRASGYITKRFVDIG
+103 GRASGYITKRLVDIG
-118 SRVKAG
+118 SRVKTG

-135 DHQIAQAEATLA
+135 DHQIAQAEATVA

-152 LAQTEANRDLARVTA
+152 LAQTEANRELARVTA
-167 ERSAA
+167 DRSTM

-187 RLASQEAQLMVL
+187 RLAYRAQQQAAIAQEATIKAQQAQLMVL

-240 VHSHVIRVQLYVPQD
+240 VHSAVIRIQLYVPQD
-255 QAFGLMPGAAAVVR
+255 QSFGLMPGAAAVVR
-269 VPEIPGRALPG
+269 VPEIPGRTFPG

-298 EIDVANDD
+298 EIDVTNDD

-317 ELKIPRRTP
+317 ELKVPRRTP

-332 AAVIFNHAGL
+332 AAIIFNQAGL

-365 EVEASDGVAAGQ
+365 EVEASDGVAAGE
-377 KVILNPKA
+377 KVILNPKVGLTDGSRVRVRTGNVA
-385 YSTRRSASW
+385 AS
-394 TAAAFVSAPAM
+394 P
-405 WQLRHEQTYI
+405 
-415 PCRRHRSGFHHGRSP
+415 
-430 WRLRSRPRLQAP
+430 

>member
-1 MSDQGQPSQPPA
+1 MSEQGQPSQPPA
-13 RESPAA
+13 RASLAA
-19 GQQRPQPRRT
+19 GEQRPQPCRA
-29 GRRLAAFGV
+29 GRRLLASSV
-38 LVLLIA
+38 LILLIA
-44 SLIVGLWQHYGRY
+44 SLVVGLWQHYGRY
-57 SQAMATAAQ
+57 SQAMATAAR

-103 GRASGYITKRFVDIG
+103 GRASGYITKRLVDIG
-118 SRVKAG
+118 SHVKAG

-135 DHQIAQAEATLA
+135 DHQIGQAEATLA

-187 RLASQEAQLMVL
+187 RLAYRAQQQAAVAQEATVKAQEAQLMVL

-255 QAFGLMPGAAAVVR
+255 QALGLMPGAAAVVR

-350 TAHLRKI
+350 IAHLRKI

-365 EVEASDGVAAGQ
+365 EVEASDGVAACQ
-377 KVILNPKA
+377 KVILNPKVSLTDGSRVRVRTGNVA
-385 YSTRRSASW
+385 AS
-394 TAAAFVSAPAM
+394 P
-405 WQLRHEQTYI
+405 
-415 PCRRHRSGFHHGRSP
+415 
-430 WRLRSRPRLQAP
+430 